1 MRTLR
6 ELAELV
12 EEREGDLAYGSE
24 TGLLGSFVFAYTTT
38 QDCIE
43 GRGDEQIEDEEYQA
57 WADAYDKME
66 RLEAEGKDYDIND
79 LF

>member
-24 TGLLGSFVFAYTTT
+24 TGLLGVFVGAYTTT

-43 GRGDEQIEDEEYQA
+43 ERGDEQIEDDEYQA
-57 WADAYDKME
+57 WAGAYDKME
-66 RLEAEGKDYDIND
+66 RLEAEGEDYDIND